1 MYNRKISPGISQDRQ
16 LCIHRPMMSILS
28 IFIFLGLHASDIKC
42 PAPVIETSTGNQE
55 VCPGVSTITISA
67 PEGALISYTTDQSDP
82 STELSDA
89 LQGPLTFTVE
99 DSFYEIRAVALSDG
113 KEPSDCVTMDL
124 SPIAYRYDNFSKMYL
139 NSAIGCLPGPYLIYA
154 IKSLKDSSGYWV
166 ILCEP
171 SISQN
176 SDCMI
181 AECLYNPESTFPDV
195 RVGETI
201 DYINIV
207 AYDNRNTPKQGGM
220 KRITS
225 FSIPE
230 KSVPFVGSIPQL
242 LTIDGSDGVDTDLLD
257 YLRVPI
263 ILGNVNT
270 EGDKIYNNEGQEFED
285 IIIDEKFAD
294 IDLDFQ
300 ENTSYNI
307 RGFVGTDVSDNHFP
321 LHFFVLGYE
330 EAKAGT
336 SGISDTDNRDNGI
349 MIIDGRPVLNR
360 SQKMYDITGRR
371 ADPAT
376 AGPGIYLIYSP
387 SRTSKIVIR

>member
-1 MYNRKISPGISQDRQ
+1 MN
-16 LCIHRPMMSILS
+16 CHRHPIVTNQRMTLSIKRLLMTILS
-28 IFIFLGLHASDIKC
+28 VFMCIGLYAAADKC

-67 PEGALISYTTDQSDP
+67 PEGTLISYTTDQSDP
-82 STELSDA
+82 SIELSDA

-139 NSAIGCLPGPYLIYA
+139 NSAIGYLPGPYLIYA
-154 IKSLKDSSGYWV
+154 IKPLKDSSGYWI

-181 AECLYNPESTFPDV
+181 AECLYNPVSTFPDV

-207 AYDNRNTPKQGGM
+207 SYDNRNTPKQGGM

-230 KSVPFVGSIPQL
+230 KSVPFAGSIPQL

-263 ILGNVNT
+263 ILGNVNI

-285 IIIDEKFAD
+285 IIIDGKFAD
-294 IDLDFQ
+294 IDLDFP
-300 ENTSYNI
+300 ENTPYNI
-307 RGFVGTDVSDNHFP
+307 RGFVGTDVSDNHYP

-330 EAKAGT
+330 KANDVVAGL
-336 SGISDTDNRDNGI
+336 TDAMDCDDII
-349 MIIDGRPVLNR
+349 MTADGRPVLSR

>member
-1 MYNRKISPGISQDRQ
+1 MN
-16 LCIHRPMMSILS
+16 CHRHPIVTNQRMTLSIKRLLMTILS
-28 IFIFLGLHASDIKC
+28 VFMCIGLYAAADKC

-67 PEGALISYTTDQSDP
+67 PEGTLISYTTDQSDP
-82 STELSDA
+82 SIELSDA

-139 NSAIGCLPGPYLIYA
+139 NSAIGYLPGPYLIYA
-154 IKSLKDSSGYWV
+154 IKPLKDSSGYWI

-181 AECLYNPESTFPDV
+181 AECLYNPLSTFPDV

-207 AYDNRNTPKQGGM
+207 SYDNRNTPKQGGM

-230 KSVPFVGSIPQL
+230 KSVPFAGSIPQL

-263 ILGNVNT
+263 ILGNVNI

-285 IIIDEKFAD
+285 IIIDGKFAD
-294 IDLDFQ
+294 IDLDFP
-300 ENTSYNI
+300 ENTPYNI
-307 RGFVGTDVSDNHFP
+307 RGFVGTDVSDNHYP

-330 EAKAGT
+330 KANDVVAGL
-336 SGISDTDNRDNGI
+336 TDAMDCDDII
-349 MIIDGRPVLNR
+349 MTADGRPVLSR

-371 ADPAT
+371 ADSAT

>member
-1 MYNRKISPGISQDRQ
+1 M
-16 LCIHRPMMSILS
+16 CI
-28 IFIFLGLHASDIKC
+28 GLYAAADKC

-55 VCPGVSTITISA
+55 VCPGVSAITISA
-67 PEGALISYTTDQSDP
+67 PEGTLISYTTDQSDP
-82 STELSDA
+82 SIELSDA

-139 NSAIGCLPGPYLIYA
+139 NSAIGYLPGPYLIYA
-154 IKSLKDSSGYWV
+154 IKPLKDSSGYWI

-181 AECLYNPESTFPDV
+181 AECLYNPVSIFPDV

-207 AYDNRNTPKQGGM
+207 SYDNRNTPKQGGM

-230 KSVPFVGSIPQL
+230 KSVPFAGSIPQL

-263 ILGNVNT
+263 ILGNVNI

-285 IIIDEKFAD
+285 IIIDGKFAD
-294 IDLDFQ
+294 IDLDFP
-300 ENTSYNI
+300 ENTPYNI
-307 RGFVGTDVSDNHFP
+307 RGFVGTDVSDNHYP

-330 EAKAGT
+330 KANDVVAGL
-336 SGISDTDNRDNGI
+336 TDAMDCDDII
-349 MIIDGRPVLNR
+349 MTADGRPVLSR